1 MIEEILPREVASAE
15 AFEDDDRGNHLFN
28 EERAAVAG
36 AVPARRREFTTVRHC
51 ARAALGDLGIPPF
64 PLPPGTQR
72 APRWPAG
79 VVGSMTHCAGYRAAA
94 VARASRVHSVG
105 IDAERDE
112 PLPEGVLE
120 MIGLPEERAMI
131 DRLGARRSAPAWDR
145 LLFSCKEAVYKV
157 SFPLAR
163 RMLGFDAVR
172 VDIAAGGRFGARF
185 LVPPPVAGGRA
196 VPRVTGRWLRRD
208 GLLLTA
214 VALC

>member
-1 MIEEILPREVASAE
+1 MIEEILPLEVASAE
-15 AFEDDDRGNHLFN
+15 AFDDDRGSHLFA
-28 EERAAVAG
+28 EEQAAISG

-79 VVGSMTHCAGYRAAA
+79 VVGSMTHCVGYRAAA
-94 VARASRVHSVG
+94 VARTSRVHSVG

-112 PLPEGVLE
+112 PLPEGVLDL
-120 MIGLPEERAMI
+120 IGLPEERAMI
-131 DRLGARRSAPAWDR
+131 GRLGVQRSAPPWDR
-145 LLFSCKEAVYKV
+145 LLFSCKEAVYKA

-172 VDIAAGGRFGARF
+172 VDIETGGRFRARF
-185 LVPPPVAGGRA
+185 LVPPPVAAGRA
-196 VPRVTGRWLRRD
+196 VPRLTGRWMHRD

>member
-1 MIEEILPREVASAE
+1 MASAE
-15 AFEDDDRGNHLFN
+15 AFEDDRDGRLFS
-28 EERAAVAG
+28 EEEAAVAG

-51 ARAALGDLGIPPF
+51 ARAALGDLGIPAF
-64 PLPPGTQR
+64 PLPPGAQR

-94 VARASRVHSVG
+94 VARTSRVHSVG

-120 MIGLPEERAMI
+120 MIGLPEERAMV
-131 DRLGARRSAPAWDR
+131 DRLAARQPATSWDR

-157 SFPLAR
+157 FFPLAR
-163 RMLGFDAVR
+163 RMIGFDAVR
-172 VDIAAGGRFGARF
+172 VDIGGGGRFGARF
-185 LVPPPVAGGRA
+185 LVPPPTAAGRA
-196 VPRVTGRWLRRD
+196 VHRVTGRWLGRD